1 MGFVVFMPLI
11 LNAKYFSHKGKAF
24 YLFSKFNA
32 IGQFKRYSAQ
42 ASDKVMN
49 S

>member
-1 MGFVVFMPLI
+1 MSFVVFMSLI
-11 LNAKYFSHKGKAF
+11 LNVKYFSHKEKAF
-24 YLFSKFNA
+24 YLFSKFNT

-49 S
+49 F